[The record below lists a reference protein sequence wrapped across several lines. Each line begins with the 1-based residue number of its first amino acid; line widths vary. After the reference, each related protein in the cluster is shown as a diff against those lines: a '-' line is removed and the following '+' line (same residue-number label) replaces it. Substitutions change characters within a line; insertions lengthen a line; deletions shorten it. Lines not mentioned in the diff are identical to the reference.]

1 MPKRNQTLV
10 LRLLCFYKECTLC
23 VFPNTWFTSSRMMR
37 KIYKNLAFLIAA
49 TGNFLVFLPL
59 FRLFKKRYPCY
70 AVPNANICIE
80 GFPRSGNSFFV
91 MAFQQWNPGT
101 TIAHHSHLASNA
113 KYSVKQD
120 KPTVIL
126 IREPAEAIASA
137 IAWDGQ
143 DERVV
148 PGVGL
153 ITYVVFYQSLRKYK
167 QEILFLDFYEAINQP
182 DKCIAKINQRF
193 DTNFSAKEFT
203 KDENIR
209 LRNVLVNQDMQE
221 KRTELNSSLPNERKS
236 KLKMA
241 IVPKISAHSLYARAH
256 TLYAEYIACA
266 SENGNSSID

>member
-1 MPKRNQTLV
+1 
-10 LRLLCFYKECTLC
+10 
-23 VFPNTWFTSSRMMR
+23 
-37 KIYKNLAFLIAA
+37 
-49 TGNFLVFLPL
+49 
-59 FRLFKKRYPCY
+59 
-70 AVPNANICIE
+70 
-80 GFPRSGNSFFV
+80 

-113 KYSVKQD
+113 KYSLKQD

-143 DERVV
+143 DGRVV

-153 ITYVVFYQSLRKYK
+153 ISYIAFYQSLRKYK
-167 QEILFLDFYEAINQP
+167 QKILFLDFYEAINQP

-221 KRTELNSSLPNERKS
+221 KRAELNSSLPNKRKS
-236 KLKMA
+236 NLKMA
-241 IVPKISAHSLYARAH
+241 IVPKITAHSLFSRAH
-256 TLYAEYIACA
+256 TLYEEYIACA
-266 SENGNSSID
+266 SENESSNID